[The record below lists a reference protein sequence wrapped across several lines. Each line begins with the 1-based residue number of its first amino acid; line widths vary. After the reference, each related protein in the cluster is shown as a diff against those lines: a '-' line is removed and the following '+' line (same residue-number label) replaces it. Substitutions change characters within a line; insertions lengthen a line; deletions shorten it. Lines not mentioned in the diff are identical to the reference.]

1 MTLPVF
7 RYHPDPIGSG
17 SLIVSDQVC
26 RACGQARGYLYTG
39 PVYSEEELD
48 DALCPW
54 CIADGSAHKKFDA
67 IFVDTEAFDD
77 DAPAAAVDEITERTP
92 GFNSFQSEAWPACC
106 GDGTA
111 FLAPAGIQNLREQPD
126 LEGLAL
132 NHIIYEMGISGGAA
146 TRLLNSLQRDRGPTA
161 YVFQCLHC
169 RKYLFHIDQP

>member
-17 SLIVSDQVC
+17 SLIESDQVC
-26 RACGQARGYLYTG
+26 RACGKARGYLYTG

-48 DALCPW
+48 DSLCPW

-67 IFVDTEAFDD
+67 TFVDSEAFDGE
-77 DAPAAAVDEITERTP
+77 APAAAVDEITERTP
-92 GFNSFQSEAWPACC
+92 GFSAFQTEVWPSCC
-106 GDGTA
+106 GDAAA
-111 FLAPAGIQNLREQPD
+111 FLAPAGIEELREQPG

-132 NHIIYEMGISGGAA
+132 NHIIYELGISGGAA
-146 TRLLNSLQRDRGPTA
+146 TTLLNSLHRDTGATT

-169 RKYLFHIDQP
+169 RKHLLNIDCP